1 MGLGVST
8 CKFQT
13 RASKKILIPVKH
25 NEEVGRGAILVTV
38 PMRSSY
44 RKVTVEEAAKRIVSE
59 HQVGHFIIFSG
70 SLVLMATPLIVF
82 TVNPALLP
90 FFI

>member
-13 RASKKILIPVKH
+13 GASKKILIPVKH

-38 PMRSSY
+38 PLRSSY
-44 RKVTVEEAAKRIVSE
+44 RKVTVEAAAKRIVSE
-59 HQVGHFIIFSG
+59 HQSG
-70 SLVLMATPLIVF
+70 TLYYF
-82 TVNPALLP
+82 
-90 FFI
+90 